1 MSLIKNHHNH
11 SAGHND
17 AIRPGVCAAFKHLQ
31 FQMSKKWS
39 GVVLHFRGEM
49 ARPILQPL
57 LFQHKGR
64 ASPITPELGTGP
76 PWHSPSQD
84 WCPAPRA
91 AHQPLLRCLSSPSSC
106 LLFFRYSLS
115 KGWVLRRESLC
126 CYPAP
131 LRPVSRCWY

>member
-17 AIRPGVCAAFKHLQ
+17 AIRPGVCAAFKHLL
-31 FQMSKKWS
+31 FQTSKNGQELFYISGGKWDNQ
-39 GVVLHFRGEM
+39 V
-49 ARPILQPL
+49 LQPL
-57 LFQHKGR
+57 SFQHEGR
-64 ASPITPELGTGP
+64 ASPITPEPGTGP

-91 AHQPLLRCLSSPSSC
+91 AHQPLPRCLYSPSSC
-106 LLFFRYSLS
+106 LLLFHYSLS
-115 KGWVLRRESLC
+115 KDWVLRKESLY

-131 LRPVSRCWY
+131 LRPVNRCWC